1 MWFFFRAIFKCYNS
15 SAIHELL
22 KVYEILN
29 YLSSNIVMIYSKK
42 DYEQLKEI

>member
-1 MWFFFRAIFKCYNS
+1 MLQFICNS
-15 SAIHELL
+15 WTS

-29 YLSSNIVMIYSKK
+29 YLSSNIVMIYSEK